1 MLNLDFS
8 SSVFCDGLLTN
19 QDGELLFLSVWGRD
33 TDITELLA
41 RLTLPDHPDGIRSF
55 TAKGEGYAMKVVVP
69 NPKLLDKQQ
78 GRASGSVFG
87 ELIQLFVFA
96 RSLQQPDRVS
106 REAWALFRVREDQPD
121 IPDVWPLVMETCH
134 VPLLP
139 QWRDPVLAAF
149 RYRGW
154 ISQVAGYR
162 MGALGVH
169 LGDDNVELCIEDL
182 VRTRQIGL
190 SNVI

>member
-1 MLNLDFS
+1 MLNLDCH

-19 QDGELLFLSVWGRD
+19 QDGELLFMSVWGRD
-33 TDITELLA
+33 TDIAELLA

-55 TAKGEGYAMKVVVP
+55 TAKGDGQALKVAVP

-78 GRASGSVFG
+78 GRAAGSVFG

-106 REAWALFRVREDQPD
+106 REAWALYRVHEDTPD

-139 QWRDPVLAAF
+139 QWKEPVLAAF

-182 VRTRQIGL
+182 VRSRQIGL
-190 SNVI
+190 NNLL

>member
-1 MLNLDFS
+1 MLNLDFN
-8 SSVFCDGLLTN
+8 SSVYCDGLLTN
-19 QDGELLFLSVWGRD
+19 QDGELLFMSVWGRD

-41 RLTLPDHPDGIRSF
+41 RLTLPDHPDGVRSF
-55 TAKGEGYAMKVVVP
+55 NAKGDGHAVRVVVP
-69 NPKLLDKQQ
+69 SPKLLDKQQ
-78 GRASGSVFG
+78 GRESGSVFG
-87 ELIQLFVFA
+87 DLIQLFIYA
-96 RSLQQPDRVS
+96 RSLQSPDRVS
-106 REAWALFRVREDQPD
+106 REAWALYRVHEGKPD

-139 QWRDPVLAAF
+139 HWKDTVLPAF

-154 ISQVAGYR
+154 ISQVVGYR

-182 VRTRQIGL
+182 VRNRQIGL
-190 SNVI
+190 SNNL